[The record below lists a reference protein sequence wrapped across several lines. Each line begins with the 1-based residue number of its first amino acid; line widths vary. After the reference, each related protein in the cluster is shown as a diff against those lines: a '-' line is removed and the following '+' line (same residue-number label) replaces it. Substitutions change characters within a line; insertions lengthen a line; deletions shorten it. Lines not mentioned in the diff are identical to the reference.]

1 VLADRRRSCSATHTC
16 GPCLGQAALLQL
28 LYQTKTLS
36 TAVLGVVILGKALRL
51 NQWAALTILVVVC
64 LTALELQAGLRS
76 QASPKKARG
85 GPQSPGEQTPGK
97 SATHTLSRRLGQG
110 VVMAQGGDDSHQKGG
125 ALAKGNVTVGVMAAL
140 GMPHRAQTPAEQT

>member
-1 VLADRRRSCSATHTC
+1 MLADRRRSCSATHTC

-51 NQWAALTILVVVC
+51 NQWAALTILVIVC

-76 QASPKKARG
+76 QASPKKHVAGLRARASR
-85 GPQSPGEQTPGK
+85 PQASLLLTR
-97 SATHTLSRRLGQG
+97 SR
-110 VVMAQGGDDSHQKGG
+110 V
-125 ALAKGNVTVGVMAAL
+125 ALD
-140 GMPHRAQTPAEQT
+140 RAS